1 VGLVTAH
8 DPAWEADARR
18 YVMAEAQRRLD
29 AGEPLDGMVKF
40 AYREVRSANGEVAQQ
55 GPYLLPSPALTPK
68 EREASGEPFGR
79 YYTLWDLSQ
88 GFFKL

>member
-1 VGLVTAH
+1 MTAH

-18 YVMAEAQRRLD
+18 HVMATAQMRLD

-40 AYREVRSANGEVAQQ
+40 AYREVIDKLSGEVVQQ
-55 GPYLLPSPALTPK
+55 GPYLLPSPAYTPAQ
-68 EREASGEPFGR
+68 REASGEPFGR